1 MQNAIEQFK
10 NLLNFEADYDDF
22 CPTAAG
28 EPYHDALFEFC
39 RGRADLAI
47 PELGIDFTLLDSN
60 KTNMDNCEGKLTYD
74 QEIEFRDEGT
84 GKEYVL
90 SIAIYKAIDTLF
102 GAMSLSDAVEAD
114 ADGAEAERVS
124 VAAPAGVGE
133 DLVQKLGAC
142 FTPMGRE
149 LCVDDALSDAM
160 HSPYVGSTLEFGG
173 FTFRVTAESEEV
185 TDESDAWSLGEGY
198 VQLTEVSQGFTVEIS
213 TSLFIGQCTEI
224 QSVTIQC
231 GDAVFELEATD

>member
-1 MQNAIEQFK
+1 MQNAIDQFK
-10 NLLNFEADYDDF
+10 ILLNFEADYDDF

-28 EPYHDALFEFC
+28 EPYHDALYEFC

-47 PELGIDFTLLDSN
+47 PKLGIDFTLLDSN

-74 QEIEFRDEGT
+74 QEVEFRDEAT

-90 SIAIYKAIDTLF
+90 SIAIYKAIDVLF
-102 GAMSLSDAVEAD
+102 GAMALSEASED
-114 ADGAEAERVS
+114 SSSAADDEPAS
-124 VAAPAGVGE
+124 VAPPAGVGE
-133 DLVQKLGAC
+133 DLVQKMGAC
-142 FTPMGRE
+142 FTSIGRE
-149 LCVDDALSDAM
+149 LSVDEALEDAM
-160 HSPYVGSTLEFGG
+160 LSPYVGSTFDFAG

-198 VQLTEVSQGFTVEIS
+198 VQLTEVSQGFTVDIS

-224 QSVTIQC
+224 QSVSIRC
-231 GDAVFELEATD
+231 GDAVFELDADD